1 MDKKLRILIF
11 VGMALAITTVFLY
24 APEERV
30 MGPIQKIFYFHV
42 ASAWT
47 GFFAFFVVFLS
58 SMLFLIT
65 KDSKFD
71 RVAASSAELGTLFIT
86 IVLLTG
92 PIWARVAWGTWW
104 TWEPKLTTTLILWFI
119 YIAYLVVR
127 SSATNETGKQSIAA
141 IFGIVGF
148 LNVPLVYFSVEW
160 WGRRLHP
167 PIVTGGGL
175 TGEMVF
181 TLVFTLV
188 SFSLLY
194 FYMLK
199 QSYDLLQIKDTLAI
213 RKREAIN
220 LITWE

>member
-1 MDKKLRILIF
+1 MGKRFTMLTFVFMAITIGLIF
-11 VGMALAITTVFLY
+11 LY
-24 APEERV
+24 VPEERI

-65 KDSKFD
+65 KDTKYD
-71 RVAASSAELGTLFIT
+71 IIAASSAELGTLFIT

-92 PIWARVAWGTWW
+92 PVWARAAWGTWW
-104 TWEPKLTTTLILWFI
+104 TWEPKLTTTLVLWFI

-127 SSATNETGKQSIAA
+127 NVSTNETGRQSIAA

-148 LNVPLVYFSVEW
+148 INVPLVYFSVEW
-160 WGRRLHP
+160 WGRKLHP
-167 PIVTGGGL
+167 PTVTGGGL
-175 TGEMVF
+175 AGEMMF
-181 TLVFTLV
+181 TLLFTVISFTL
-188 SFSLLY
+188 LY
-194 FYMLK
+194 LYILK
-199 QSYDLLQIKDTLAI
+199 HSYDLFKLKEILITKKMEAI
-213 RKREAIN
+213 R